1 LHGCLKQ
8 KQFDCIKLIHV
19 FASRF
24 LAKQSLFL
32 FLIEQITDLAEMLQ
46 PDGFSMTGVCAQ

>member
-1 LHGCLKQ
+1 V
-8 KQFDCIKLIHV
+8 FVRNEIIHV

-24 LAKQSLFL
+24 LAKQSWFL
-32 FLIEQITDLAEMLQ
+32 RLIKQITDLAEMLQ